1 MKLEN
6 KRAIITGAST
16 GLGKAIAEEF
26 VREGANIIICAR
38 DVNTLKKTEN
48 QLIKSSLKP
57 DQIIKSIS
65 CDISKKIEVE
75 QFYTKAKKLLSG
87 LDILVNNAGI
97 YGPIGQSE
105 SIDYNLWEESIK
117 INLLGPFYLSQL
129 VLIDLKAQQSGKIIN
144 ISGGGAT
151 SPLPNISS
159 YAAAKAAIVRLTETL
174 AKEVK
179 EYGIDINAVAPG
191 ALNTKLL
198 DQVIEAGS
206 EKVGNEFYQKALDQ
220 QKSGGAPLNKGA
232 RLCVFLASENSNG
245 ITGKLIS
252 AIWDPWETLD
262 KHVDQLSSSD
272 IYTLR
277 RIIPEDRG
285 EEWD

>member
-1 MKLEN
+1 MELLE
-6 KRAIITGAST
+6 KKAIITGAST

-26 VREGANIIICAR
+26 VREGAHIVICAR
-38 DVNTLKKTEN
+38 NLKKLKETEN
-48 QLIKSSLKP
+48 YLKKLCSKP
-57 DQIIKSIS
+57 NQIVDSVS
-65 CDISKKIEVE
+65 CDISKKDEVE
-75 QFYTKAKKLLSG
+75 QFFSYAKNLLFG

-97 YGPIGQSE
+97 YGPIGESEKVDFNLWAE
-105 SIDYNLWEESIK
+105 SIS

-129 VLIDLKAQQSGKIIN
+129 ALIHFKVQKSGKIIN

-159 YAAAKAAIVRLTETL
+159 YAAAKAGIVCLTETL
-174 AKEVK
+174 AKEVQP
-179 EYGIDINAVAPG
+179 YGIDINAIAPG

-206 EKVGNEFYQKALDQ
+206 EKVGKSFYQKALQQ
-220 QKSGGAPLNKGA
+220 QKSGGAPLEKGA
-232 RLCVFLASENSNG
+232 KLCVFLASDRSTG

-252 AIWDPWETLD
+252 AIWDPWETLG
-262 KHVDQLSSSD
+262 KHTKQLSSSD

-285 EEWD
+285 KKWD